1 MVMLA
6 SVARGGGQIPPAK
19 GAPGMETLSNGVGS
33 TVKEAPSEMT
43 LGARCCSPLFYK
55 GVAFLSRTPSC

>member
-6 SVARGGGQIPPAK
+6 SVARGGGQTPAK
-19 GAPGMETLSNGVGS
+19 GAPGMETLFNGVGS

-43 LGARCCSPLFYK
+43 LGVRCCSPLFYK
-55 GVAFLSRTPSC
+55 GVVFLSRTPSC